1 MSFLRTLSSTAAIAA
16 AVLSSAPAG
25 AQFYFQQRDFS
36 GPPARGDEPGLL
48 VPLPGASADELRAEM
63 VWSLRAALNVAALQC
78 DFAPTLLTVPKYN
91 HLLTNHS
98 AELAR
103 SFATLQRYFNRT
115 GGSAAAGQR
124 AVDQFGTRTYAG
136 YTSVAGQLT
145 FCQIA
150 ADVGNAALFTPR
162 GQLGRLASER
172 LREIRN
178 SLMASGEMRF
188 GSPRM
193 NLGSMVPPLRRD
205 CWRGNTYLAERC
217 GTVSG

>member
-1 MSFLRTLSSTAAIAA
+1 MSFLRTLCCSVAIAA
-16 AVLSSAPAG
+16 AVAGTTPAA
-25 AQFYFQQRDFS
+25 AQFYFQSRDFS
-36 GPPARGDEPGLL
+36 GPPARGDEPGLM
-48 VPLPGASADELRAEM
+48 VAMPGATPEELRAEM

-124 AVDQFGTRTYAG
+124 AIDQFGTRTYAG
-136 YTSVAGQLT
+136 YTSVAGQLG
-145 FCQIA
+145 FCQVA
-150 ADVGNAALFTPR
+150 GDVGSAALFTPR
-162 GQLGRLASER
+162 GQLDRLASER

-178 SLMASGEMRF
+178 SLMPSGEMRF

-193 NLGSMVPPLRRD
+193 SLRAMVPPLRRD
-205 CWRGNTYLAERC
+205 CWRGNSYQADRC
-217 GTVSG
+217 GPLPG